1 MSMCRLV
8 IKARLETSDNLVL
21 MHKQQTL
28 STKIGGNDSENMARN
43 VLQSISK
50 NLKCFSNAFSTEESD
65 LKIALMNQTPDFKSL
80 TLPWTLDVDDDLC
93 VNHTLRSESCQFL
106 CGAGTLSVRNL
117 NGSIDLAIPV
127 VSLRFQTKTNYNVFL
142 DCIVIPAKDCY
153 GDNCHLHPRTV
164 LYDGQSKVL
173 QPYKMLRKH
182 IYFENDLSVSKTHSH
197 YDNKKILSA
206 YHIDTMRIFGLHPV
220 STEAVVFNTAN
231 TIQYRSTLFEKA
243 LSVEKDTVTKI
254 KNKCQF
260 ITVYLKL

>member
-1 MSMCRLV
+1 MSTCRLV
-8 IKARLETSDNLVL
+8 IKARVETSDNLVL
-21 MHKQQTL
+21 MHKQQAL
-28 STKIGGNDSENMARN
+28 SAKMGRNDSENMATN
-43 VLQSISK
+43 VLQSISN
-50 NLKCFSNAFSTEESD
+50 NLKCFSNAFSKEECD
-65 LKIALMNQTPDFKSL
+65 LKIALRSQTPEFKSFS
-80 TLPWTLDVDDDLC
+80 LPWTLDVDDDLC

-106 CGAGTLSVRNL
+106 CGVGTLSVRNL
-117 NGSIDLAIPV
+117 NGLIDLAIPV
-127 VSLRFQTKTNYNVFL
+127 VSLRFQTKTNYNVLL
-142 DCIVIPAKDCY
+142 DCIVIPANDCY

-164 LYDGQSKVL
+164 LFDGQTKVL

-182 IYFENDLSVSKTHSH
+182 IYFENDLSVSKNHSH

-206 YHIDTMRIFGLHPV
+206 YHIDTMRIFGFHPV

-231 TIQYRSTLFEKA
+231 TIQYRSLLFEKA